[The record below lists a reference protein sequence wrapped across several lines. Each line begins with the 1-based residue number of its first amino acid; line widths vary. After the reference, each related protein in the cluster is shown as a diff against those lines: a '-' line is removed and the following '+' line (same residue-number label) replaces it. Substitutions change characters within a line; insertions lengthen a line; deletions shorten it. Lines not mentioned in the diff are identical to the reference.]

1 MHTPNHKQ
9 LSLFA
14 DADVSGADAR
24 PDAEPPPPPRHG
36 PLAEAVYVPVTRK
49 RRVEHPDGRVTY
61 HEWTEMR
68 WKLRLNALGTK
79 FVEEYL
85 AKYPEPARLAHRQA
99 PGLADDL
106 FASRNDGEE
115 ANQLARR
122 FVVDAALRFDPERVS
137 VNTGRTVNP
146 KAFLA
151 NFIMGAFWR
160 TWKLRFDDVDGMIRP
175 DQFERTDTDAA
186 VTWANAETV
195 KKVMPQE
202 AEKDAVGEVEELLA
216 RLPDADARL
225 LKWSYGVC
233 GHDQLTDQQI
243 ADRTGIPV
251 EQVAGRVK
259 AAAEKMRFLAWDRD

>member
-1 MHTPNHKQ
+1 MNNSNDQP
-9 LSLFA
+9 SLFA
-14 DADVSGADAR
+14 EFDLTGCDAR

-49 RRVEHPDGRVTY
+49 KRVEHPDGRITY

-68 WKLRLNALGTK
+68 WKLRLNAMGQK
-79 FVEEYL
+79 FVEDYL

-137 VNTGRTVNP
+137 VNTGRVVNP

-151 NFIMGAFWR
+151 QFIMGAFWR

-175 DQFERTDTDAA
+175 DQFERTDPDAA

-195 KKVMPQE
+195 RKVLPEDARVDAAME
-202 AEKDAVGEVEELLA
+202 AAELLD
-216 RLPDADARL
+216 RLPDLDAKL
-225 LKWSYGVC
+225 LKWSYGAC
-233 GHDQLTDQQI
+233 GLEQLTEEQI
-243 ADRTGIPV
+243 AARTGIPV

-259 AAAEKMRFLAWDRD
+259 ASEERMRFLAWDRD